1 MTDSKSSR
9 RMEENPKM
17 KISEN
22 NTLVDISVNLAR
34 VPGIW
39 VSQPTQAQIGKRD
52 GSGGKPKCSTYI
64 Y

>member
-1 MTDSKSSR
+1 MD
-9 RMEENPKM
+9 ENPKM

-39 VSQPTQAQIGKRD
+39 VSQPTLAQIGKRKEL
-52 GSGGKPKCSTYI
+52 GGKPKFST
-64 Y
+64 